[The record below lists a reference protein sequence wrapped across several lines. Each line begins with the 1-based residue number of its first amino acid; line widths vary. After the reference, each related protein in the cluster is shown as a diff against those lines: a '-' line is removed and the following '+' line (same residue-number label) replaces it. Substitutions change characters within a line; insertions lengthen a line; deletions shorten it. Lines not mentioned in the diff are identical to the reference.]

1 MEEELKRQKSSQI
14 SPTTTKIWYSL
25 IRGGKLD
32 NIKEGKEVKKLG
44 EERGITW

>member
-14 SPTTTKIWYSL
+14 SPTTTL